1 MYQSFYNLKIKP
13 FQITT
18 DPKFLWLGEK
28 HKEALAT
35 LKYGIQENKGFLL
48 LTGDV
53 GTGKTVLI
61 HGLMKIIDVSAI
73 VAAIPDPG
81 LSSIDFF
88 NFLSEEFKMNRRF
101 DSKGAFLIHL
111 KHFLYN
117 ASSADKKVLLIIDE
131 SQRLNHE
138 LIEQIR
144 LLSNIEMDNRKL
156 INIFFVG
163 QSEFNKMLTEER
175 HKAVRQ
181 RITVSYHIDPLT
193 EQETRQY
200 INHRLKV
207 AGCDR
212 ELFKPEA
219 VRRVYAF
226 SHGYPRLINI
236 ICDHALLTGYS
247 GGKKAIDAGVIK
259 ECEKELKIPID
270 HKTKKE
276 KEPEFLESRE
286 ENPFKVLQNQST
298 GKRIGYFAIIIL
310 LLVVT
315 GYILFTL
322 QSKDEPRWKME
333 EIAPQAYDSPLLKEK
348 ETFVPGVVED
358 SEISNDKPE
367 AKRFDEQAIEDKDV
381 TASVQPAIEKS
392 KQEEEQIKQEQSV
405 PKVAPFPDRKIVIY
419 FKHNSNDL
427 PAQAYE
433 MLDRIAA
440 FMVNNPDTN
449 INISGYTD
457 SSGAYSYNMSVSQ
470 FRANMVKGYLV
481 GKGVEPLKIEAQG
494 LGPKNP
500 IASNATEKGR
510 QTNRRVEIELNI
522 DNP

>member
-35 LKYGIQENKGFLL
+35 LKYGILEDKGFLL

-61 HGLMKIIDVSAI
+61 HGLMKIIDMSAI
-73 VAAIPDPG
+73 VATVPDPG
-81 LSSIDFF
+81 LSNIDFF
-88 NFLSEEFKMNRRF
+88 NFLSEEFKMNRHF

-111 KHFLYN
+111 KHFLLN

-131 SQRLNHE
+131 AQRLNNE

-163 QSEFNKMLTEER
+163 QSEFNKMLSEER

-181 RITVSYHIDPLT
+181 RISVSYHIEPLT
-193 EQETRQY
+193 AQETRQY
-200 INHRLKV
+200 INHRLQI
-207 AGCDR
+207 AGCKK

-219 VRRVYAF
+219 LRRIYAF
-226 SHGYPRLINI
+226 SRGYPRLINI

-247 GGKKAIDAGVIK
+247 GGKNLIDADVIR
-259 ECEKELKIPID
+259 ECEKELKIPIEQPE
-270 HKTKKE
+270 KQE
-276 KEPEFLESRE
+276 KEAEFFEPRE
-286 ENPFKVLQNQST
+286 ENPFEVLQDQPV
-298 GKRIGYFAIIIL
+298 GKRIGYFAVIL
-310 LLVVT
+310 LLLLAI
-315 GYILFTL
+315 GYFLFTI

-333 EIAPQAYDSPLLKEK
+333 EIAPQTYDSPTLKAK
-348 ETFVPGVVED
+348 EAFVPGVGGETD
-358 SEISNDKPE
+358 ENQEQPKMKGLDK
-367 AKRFDEQAIEDKDV
+367 QVIEDKEIA
-381 TASVQPAIEKS
+381 ASTPSNLQNQTEDAATI
-392 KQEEEQIKQEQSV
+392 
-405 PKVAPFPDRKIVIY
+405 PKVTPFPDRKIMIY

-427 PAQAYE
+427 PDQAYD
-433 MLDRIAA
+433 MLDRIAG
-440 FMVNNPDTN
+440 FMVSNPDAS

-457 SSGAYSYNMSVSQ
+457 SSGSYSYNVSVSQ

-481 GKGVEPLKIEAQG
+481 GKGVDPLKIEALG

-500 IASNATEKGR
+500 IAGNDTEKGR
-510 QTNRRVEIELNI
+510 QANRRVEIELNI
-522 DNP
+522 DKP

>member
-35 LKYGIQENKGFLL
+35 LKYGILENKGFLL

-61 HGLMKIIDVSAI
+61 HGLMKLIKVSAI
-73 VAAIPDPG
+73 VATIPDPG

-101 DSKGAFLIHL
+101 ESKGAFLIHL

-131 SQRLNHE
+131 AQRLNHE

-163 QSEFNKMLTEER
+163 QSECNKMLSEER

-181 RITVSYHIDPLT
+181 RISVSYHIDPLT
-193 EQETRQY
+193 EQETRHY
-200 INHRLKV
+200 INHRLNI
-207 AGCDR
+207 AGCKK

-219 VRRVYAF
+219 LRRIYAF
-226 SHGYPRLINI
+226 SRGYPRLINI

-247 GGKKAIDAGVIK
+247 GGKKVIDASVIR
-259 ECEKELKIPID
+259 ECEKELKIPIEQPE
-270 HKTKKE
+270 KQE
-276 KEPEFLESRE
+276 KEAEFFEPRE
-286 ENPFKVLQNQST
+286 QNPFNVLQDQSA
-298 GKRIGYFAIIIL
+298 GKRIGYFAVIIL
-310 LLVVT
+310 LLLAT
-315 GYILFTL
+315 GYFLL
-322 QSKDEPRWKME
+322 SMQSKDEPRWKIE
-333 EIAPQAYDSPLLKEK
+333 EIAPQSYDSPTLKAK
-348 ETFVPGVVED
+348 ETFVPGVVGETD
-358 SEISNDKPE
+358 GNKDQPKIKG
-367 AKRFDEQAIEDKDV
+367 FDEQVIEGKEI
-381 TASVQPAIEKS
+381 ASPMQSNLPD
-392 KQEEEQIKQEQSV
+392 QTEEANTIPEVK
-405 PKVAPFPDRKIVIY
+405 PFPDRKIIIY

-427 PAQAYE
+427 SDQAYD
-433 MLDRIAA
+433 MLDRIAG
-440 FMVNNPDTN
+440 FMVSNPDASIN
-449 INISGYTD
+449 INGYTD
-457 SSGAYSYNMSVSQ
+457 SSGAYSYNLSVSQ
-470 FRANMVKGYLV
+470 FRANIVKGYLV
-481 GKGVEPLKIEAQG
+481 GKGVDPLKIAALG
-494 LGPKNP
+494 LGPENP
-500 IASNATEKGR
+500 IASNDTEKGR

-522 DNP
+522 GKP

>member
-35 LKYGIQENKGFLL
+35 LKYGILENKGFLL

-111 KHFLYN
+111 KHFLYK
-117 ASSADKKVLLIIDE
+117 ASEANKKVLLIIDE
-131 SQRLNHE
+131 AQRLNHE

-144 LLSNIEMDNRKL
+144 LLSNIELDNRKL

-163 QSEFNKMLTEER
+163 QSEFNKKLSEER
-175 HKAVRQ
+175 NKAVRQ

-193 EQETRQY
+193 EQETREY

-207 AGCDR
+207 AGGSR

-219 VRRVYAF
+219 VRKVYAF
-226 SHGYPRLINI
+226 SHGYPRLVNI

-247 GGKKAIDAGVIK
+247 GGKKTIDAGVIK
-259 ECEKELKIPID
+259 ECEKELKIPIND
-270 HKTKKE
+270 TNKE
-276 KEPEFLESRE
+276 RNDLEFFEPKES
-286 ENPFKVLQNQST
+286 PFSVLQNQST
-298 GKRIGYFAIIIL
+298 GKRIGYFALIVL
-310 LLVVT
+310 LFVVT
-315 GYILFTL
+315 GYFLFNL
-322 QSKDEPRWKME
+322 QLKDSPRWKME
-333 EIAPQAYDSPLLKEK
+333 DIAPQSYDSPALKAK
-348 ETFVPGVVED
+348 EAFVPGVVGEN
-358 SEISNDKPE
+358 EIKKDLPVVN
-367 AKRFDEQAIEDKDV
+367 RFDDQAMEGKDSSKPGQ
-381 TASVQPAIEKS
+381 TTIASQTNELSAEPQVR
-392 KQEEEQIKQEQSV
+392 
-405 PKVAPFPDRKIVIY
+405 PFPDRKMVIY

-427 PAQAYE
+427 PDRAYD
-433 MLDRIAA
+433 MLDRIAD
-440 FMVNNPDTN
+440 FMVHNPETKIN
-449 INISGYTD
+449 INGYTD
-457 SSGAYSYNMSVSQ
+457 SSGAYSYNVSVSQ

-481 GKGVEPLKIEAQG
+481 GKGVHPLKIKALG
-494 LGPKNP
+494 LGPENP
-500 IASNATEKGR
+500 IASNETDKGR

>member
-35 LKYGIQENKGFLL
+35 LKYGVLENKGFLL

-88 NFLSEEFKMNRRF
+88 NFLSEEFDMNRRF

-131 SQRLNHE
+131 AQRLNNE

-163 QSEFNKMLTEER
+163 QSEFNKMLNEDR

-181 RITVSYHIDPLT
+181 RISVSYHIDPLT

-200 INHRLKV
+200 INHRLNV
-207 AGCDR
+207 AGCKK
-212 ELFKPEA
+212 ELFKSEA
-219 VRRVYAF
+219 VRRIYSF

-247 GGKKAIDAGVIK
+247 GGKKVIDAGVIK
-259 ECEKELKIPID
+259 ECEKELKIPTD
-270 HKTKKE
+270 QST
-276 KEPEFLESRE
+276 EPTQKAEFFEPRE
-286 ENPFKVLQNQST
+286 ESPIKVLQDQPA
-298 GKRIGYFAIIIL
+298 GKRLGYFAVIIL
-310 LLVVT
+310 LLLAI
-315 GYILFTL
+315 GYFLFTM
-322 QSKDEPRWKME
+322 QSKDEPRWKMDD
-333 EIAPQAYDSPLLKEK
+333 IAPQTYDSPTLKAK
-348 ETFVPGVVED
+348 ESFVPGVVAEQD
-358 SEISNDKPE
+358 EKKNLPKTG
-367 AKRFDEQAIEDKDV
+367 RFDEQAIEDKEIE
-381 TASVQPAIEKS
+381 TPAQANLQNQAKS
-392 KQEEEQIKQEQSV
+392 ATTI
-405 PKVAPFPDRKIVIY
+405 PKVKPFPDRKIIIY
-419 FKHNSNDL
+419 FNHNSNDL
-427 PAQAYE
+427 PEQAYD
-433 MLDRIAA
+433 MLDRIAG
-440 FMVNNPDTN
+440 FMVSNPDAN

-481 GKGVEPLKIEAQG
+481 GKGVDPVKIEALG

-522 DNP
+522 DKP

>member
-1 MYQSFYNLKIKP
+1 MYQAFYNLKIKP

-35 LKYGIQENKGFLL
+35 LKYGILENKGFLL

-61 HGLMKIIDVSAI
+61 HGLVKIIDVSAL
-73 VAAIPDPG
+73 VATVPDPG

-88 NFLSEEFKMNRRF
+88 NYLSEEFKMNRRF

-111 KHFLYN
+111 KQFLLN
-117 ASSADKKVLLIIDE
+117 ASTADKKVLLIIDE
-131 SQRLNHE
+131 AQRLNHE

-144 LLSNIEMDNRKL
+144 LLSNIEMDDRKL

-163 QSEFNKMLTEER
+163 QSEFNNRLSEER

-200 INHRLKV
+200 INHRLNV
-207 AGCDR
+207 AGCKR
-212 ELFKPEA
+212 EVFKPEA
-219 VRRVYAF
+219 VGRIYTF

-247 GGKKAIDAGVIK
+247 GGKKVIDVGVIK

-270 HKTKKE
+270 QTNQKE
-276 KEPEFLESRE
+276 EELELFEPRE
-286 ENPFKVLQNQST
+286 ENFFRVLQNKSAAR
-298 GKRIGYFAIIIL
+298 RIGYLAVIIL
-310 LLVVT
+310 LLVGI
-315 GYILFTL
+315 GYFLFTL
-322 QSKDEPRWKME
+322 QSKDEPRWKMD
-333 EIAPQAYDSPLLKEK
+333 EIAPQTYDSPTLKAK
-348 ETFVPGVVED
+348 EAFVPGVVDEN
-358 SEISNDKPE
+358 EVKPGMPVV
-367 AKRFDEQAIEDKDV
+367 KRFDEQIIEDNEI
-381 TASVQPAIEKS
+381 TASTQSKIEN
-392 KQEEEQIKQEQSV
+392 QTDELPTV
-405 PKVAPFPDRKIVIY
+405 PQVKPFPDRKIVIY

-427 PAQAYE
+427 PGQAYD
-433 MLDRIAA
+433 MLDRIAG
-440 FMVNNPDTN
+440 FMVSNPDAN

-457 SSGAYSYNMSVSQ
+457 STGAFSYNVSVSQ

-481 GKGVEPLKIEAQG
+481 GKGVDPLKIKALG
-494 LGPKNP
+494 LGPENP

-510 QTNRRVEIELNI
+510 QINRRVEIELNI

>member
-1 MYQSFYNLKIKP
+1 MYQSFYNLKVKP

-35 LKYGIQENKGFLL
+35 LKYGILEDKGFLL

-73 VAAIPDPG
+73 VAAVPDPG

-88 NFLSEEFKMNRRF
+88 NFLSEEFKMNRHF

-131 SQRLNHE
+131 AQRLNHG

-163 QSEFNKMLTEER
+163 QSEFNKILNEER

-181 RITVSYHIDPLT
+181 RISVSYHIDPLT
-193 EQETRQY
+193 EKESRQY
-200 INHRLKV
+200 INHRLNV
-207 AGCDR
+207 AGCKR
-212 ELFKPEA
+212 ELFKPDA
-219 VRRVYAF
+219 LRRIYTF

-247 GGKKAIDAGVIK
+247 GGKKVIDAAVIR
-259 ECEKELKIPID
+259 ECEKELKIPLD
-270 HKTKKE
+270 QPGKQDKE
-276 KEPEFLESRE
+276 AEFFEPRE
-286 ENPFKVLQNQST
+286 VNPFKALQEQSA
-298 GKRIGYFAIIIL
+298 GKRVGYFVIIIL
-310 LLVVT
+310 LLVAT
-315 GYILFTL
+315 GYFLFTL

-333 EIAPQAYDSPLLKEK
+333 EIAPQTYDSPTLKAK
-348 ETFVPGVVED
+348 EAFVPG
-358 SEISNDKPE
+358 
-367 AKRFDEQAIEDKDV
+367 
-381 TASVQPAIEKS
+381 
-392 KQEEEQIKQEQSV
+392 
-405 PKVAPFPDRKIVIY
+405 
-419 FKHNSNDL
+419 
-427 PAQAYE
+427 
-433 MLDRIAA
+433 
-440 FMVNNPDTN
+440 
-449 INISGYTD
+449 
-457 SSGAYSYNMSVSQ
+457 
-470 FRANMVKGYLV
+470 
-481 GKGVEPLKIEAQG
+481 
-494 LGPKNP
+494 
-500 IASNATEKGR
+500 
-510 QTNRRVEIELNI
+510 
-522 DNP
+522 

>member
-1 MYQSFYNLKIKP
+1 MYQSFYKLKIKP

-35 LKYGIQENKGFLL
+35 LKYGILENKGFLL

-61 HGLMKIIDVSAI
+61 HGLTKIIDVSAI
-73 VAAIPDPG
+73 VATVPDPG

-88 NFLSEEFKMNRRF
+88 NFLAEEFKMNRRF

-131 SQRLNHE
+131 AQRLNHE

-144 LLSNIEMDNRKL
+144 LLSNIEMDNYKL

-163 QSEFNKMLTEER
+163 QNEFNKMLSEER

-193 EQETRQY
+193 EKETHQY

-212 ELFKPEA
+212 ELFKPDA
-219 VRRVYAF
+219 LRRIYSF
-226 SHGYPRLINI
+226 SQGYPRLINI

-247 GGKKAIDAGVIK
+247 GGKKTIGAEVIK

-270 HKTKKE
+270 QPKKIE
-276 KEPEFLESRE
+276 NESQFFEPRE
-286 ENPFKVLQNQST
+286 ENPFKVLKNQST
-298 GKRIGYFAIIIL
+298 AKRIGYFAVIIL
-310 LLVVT
+310 LIVAT
-315 GYILFTL
+315 GYLLFML

-333 EIAPQAYDSPLLKEK
+333 EIAPQSYDSPTLKAK
-348 ETFVPGVVED
+348 EAFVPGVTSED
-358 SEISNDKPE
+358 EIKKNLPNLKH
-367 AKRFDEQAIEDKDV
+367 FDEQAIENKSTD
-381 TASVQPAIEKS
+381 ASIQPKNED
-392 KQEEEQIKQEQSV
+392 QTEEVATV
-405 PKVAPFPDRKIVIY
+405 PKVKPFPERKIVIY

-427 PAQAYE
+427 PEQAYN
-433 MLDRIAA
+433 MLDRIAE
-440 FMVNNPDTN
+440 FMVNKPDAS

-457 SSGAYSYNMSVSQ
+457 SSGSYSYNISVSQ

-481 GKGVEPLKIEAQG
+481 GKGVDPLKIKALG

-500 IASNATEKGR
+500 IASNETEEGR
-510 QTNRRVEIELNI
+510 QVNRRVEIELNL

>member
-35 LKYGIQENKGFLL
+35 LKYGILENKGFLL

-88 NFLSEEFKMNRRF
+88 NFLAEEFKMNRRF

-111 KHFLYN
+111 KHFLYK

-131 SQRLNHE
+131 AQRLNNE

-163 QSEFNKMLTEER
+163 QSEFNKTLREER

-207 AGCDR
+207 AGCSR
-212 ELFKPEA
+212 ELFKPDA

-247 GGKKAIDAGVIK
+247 SGKKSIDVAVIK

-270 HKTKKE
+270 HVNNKDKK
-276 KEPEFLESRE
+276 PEFFEPRE
-286 ENPFKVLQNQST
+286 DNPFKELQNQPA
-298 GKRIGYFAIIIL
+298 GKRIAYFTVIIL
-310 LLVVT
+310 LFVAT
-315 GYILFTL
+315 GYVLFTL

-333 EIAPQAYDSPLLKEK
+333 EIAPQSYDSPTLKAK
-348 ETFVPGVVED
+348 ETFVPGVV
-358 SEISNDKPE
+358 SEKEIKKELPDI
-367 AKRFDEQAIEDKDV
+367 KRFEDQAIENKNV
-381 TASVQPAIEKS
+381 TAPVQSNLGRETEAEPT
-392 KQEEEQIKQEQSV
+392 V
-405 PKVAPFPDRKIVIY
+405 PKVKPFPDRKLVIY

-427 PAQAYE
+427 PGQAYD
-433 MLDRIAA
+433 MLDRIAG
-440 FMVNNPDTN
+440 FMVSNPDASIN
-449 INISGYTD
+449 INGYTD
-457 SSGAYSYNMSVSQ
+457 SSGAYSYNVSVSQ

-481 GKGVEPLKIEAQG
+481 GKGVDPLRIKALG
-494 LGPKNP
+494 LGPENP
-500 IASNATEKGR
+500 IASNETEKGR
-510 QTNRRVEIELNI
+510 KINRRVEIELNI
-522 DNP
+522 DKP

>member
-35 LKYGIQENKGFLL
+35 LKYGILENKGFLL

-61 HGLMKIIDVSAI
+61 HGLTKIIDVSAI
-73 VAAIPDPG
+73 VATIPDPG
-81 LSSIDFF
+81 LNSIDFF

-111 KHFLYN
+111 KHFLYK
-117 ASSADKKVLLIIDE
+117 ASATDKKVLLIIDE

-144 LLSNIEMDNRKL
+144 LLSNIELDNRKL

-163 QSEFNKMLTEER
+163 QSEFNKTLSEER
-175 HKAVRQ
+175 NKAVRQ

-193 EQETRQY
+193 EQDTRAY
-200 INHRLKV
+200 ITHRLKV
-207 AGCDR
+207 AGCTR
-212 ELFKPEA
+212 EIFKSEA
-219 VRRVYAF
+219 IRRVYAF

-247 GGKKAIDAGVIK
+247 SGKKMIGAGVIK
-259 ECEKELKIPID
+259 ECEKELRIPIND
-270 HKTKKE
+270 GGPSEHPQEFFE
-276 KEPEFLESRE
+276 KEEH
-286 ENPFKVLQNQST
+286 PFAVLKNQSM
-298 GKRIGYFAIIIL
+298 GKRIGYVAAIIL
-310 LLVVT
+310 LLVIT
-315 GYILFTL
+315 GYFLFNL
-322 QSKDEPRWKME
+322 QSKDAPRWKME
-333 EIAPQAYDSPLLKEK
+333 EIAPQTYESPTLKAK
-348 ETFVPGVVED
+348 ESFVPGVAGQKEANKDLPV
-358 SEISNDKPE
+358 
-367 AKRFDEQAIEDKDV
+367 AKRFDEQVIESKD
-381 TASVQPAIEKS
+381 TPEPGQTKIA
-392 KQEEEQIKQEQSV
+392 KQKDELSAEPQVK
-405 PKVAPFPDRKIVIY
+405 PFPDRKIVIY

-427 PAQAYE
+427 PDRAFE
-433 MLDRIAA
+433 MLDRIAE
-440 FMVNNPDTN
+440 FMVHNPESKVN
-449 INISGYTD
+449 IKGYTD
-457 SSGAYSYNMSVSQ
+457 SSGAYSYNISVSQ

-481 GKGVEPLKIEAQG
+481 GKGVHPLKIKALG
-494 LGPKNP
+494 LGPENP
-500 IASNATEKGR
+500 IASNETEKGR

-522 DNP
+522 DNQ

>member
-35 LKYGIQENKGFLL
+35 LKYGILENKGFLL

-61 HGLMKIIDVSAI
+61 HGLMKLIDVSAI

-81 LSSIDFF
+81 LTPIDFF

-131 SQRLNHE
+131 AQRLNHE

-163 QSEFNKMLTEER
+163 QSEFNKMISEDR

-181 RITVSYHIDPLT
+181 RISVSYHIDTLT

-200 INHRLKV
+200 INHRLNV
-207 AGCDR
+207 AGCKK

-219 VRRVYAF
+219 LRRIYSF

-247 GGKKAIDAGVIK
+247 GGKKVIDAGVIR

-270 HKTKKE
+270 RPEKQE
-276 KEPEFLESRE
+276 KEAEFFEPRE

-298 GKRIGYFAIIIL
+298 GKRIGYFAVIIL
-310 LLVVT
+310 LLVAT
-315 GYILFTL
+315 GYFLFTM

-333 EIAPQAYDSPLLKEK
+333 EIAPQSYDSPTLKAK
-348 ETFVPGVVED
+348 EAFVPGVVGET
-358 SEISNDKPE
+358 NDNTDQPGI
-367 AKRFDEQAIEDKDV
+367 KRFDEQTIED
-381 TASVQPAIEKS
+381 EK
-392 KQEEEQIKQEQSV
+392 IAAPTQSNLENQTEDTSTV
-405 PKVAPFPDRKIVIY
+405 PKVKPFPDRKIIIY

-427 PAQAYE
+427 PDQAYD
-433 MLDRIAA
+433 MLDRIAG
-440 FMVNNPDTN
+440 FMVSNPDAS

-457 SSGAYSYNMSVSQ
+457 SSGAYSYNVSVSQ

-481 GKGVEPLKIEAQG
+481 GKGVDPLKIEAIG

-522 DNP
+522 DKP